1 MDKNLIQQ
9 LLKDAMMVESS
20 ESNAKRLDRIEEK
33 LDRLTDAMVAMA
45 RAEEK
50 IIALQDDHENMR
62 DRLNKLSVKLDEIQK
77 AVDDNSR
84 TVGII
89 NKVVYVA
96 VAAAIG
102 TYVTHVWM

>member
-1 MDKNLIQQ
+1 M
-9 LLKDAMMVESS
+9 AE
-20 ESNAKRLDRIEEK
+20 ETNAKRLDRIEEK

-62 DRLNKLSVKLDEIQK
+62 ERLNKLSVKLDEIQK
-77 AVDDNSR
+77 TVDDNSR

-89 NKVVYVA
+89 NRIGMALIVAVLGAYVA
-96 VAAAIG
+96 
-102 TYVTHVWM
+102 HVWM

>member
-9 LLKDAMMVESS
+9 ILKDAMMVESS
-20 ESNAKRLDRIEEK
+20 ETNAKRLDRIEEK
-33 LDRLTDAMVAMA
+33 LDKLTDAMVAMA

-50 IIALQDDHENMR
+50 IIALQDDNENMR
-62 DRLNKLSVKLDEIQK
+62 ERLNKLSVKLDEIQK
-77 AVDDNSR
+77 TVDDNSR

>member
-1 MDKNLIQQ
+1 MEKNFLEKIIKET
-9 LLKDAMMVESS
+9 LMAETS

-33 LDRLTDAMVAMA
+33 LDKLAEAMIAMA

-50 IIALQDDHENMR
+50 IIALQDDHENTR
-62 DRLNKLSVKLDEIQK
+62 ERLNKLSMKLDDIQK
-77 AVDDNSR
+77 SVDDNSR

>member
-20 ESNAKRLDRIEEK
+20 ETNAKRLDRIEEK

-62 DRLNKLSVKLDEIQK
+62 ERLNKLSVKLDEIQK

>member
-1 MDKNLIQQ
+1 ME
-9 LLKDAMMVESS
+9 KDFLQKIIKETLMAETS

-33 LDRLTDAMVAMA
+33 LDKLAEAMIAMA

-62 DRLNKLSVKLDEIQK
+62 ERLNKLSVKLDEIQK
-77 AVDDNSR
+77 TVDDNSR

-89 NKVVYVA
+89 NRIGMALIVALLGAYVA
-96 VAAAIG
+96 
-102 TYVTHVWM
+102 HVWM

>member
-1 MDKNLIQQ
+1 MEKNFLEKIIKET
-9 LLKDAMMVESS
+9 LMAETS

-33 LDRLTDAMVAMA
+33 LDKLAEAMIAMA

-62 DRLNKLSVKLDEIQK
+62 ERLNKLSVKLDEIQK
-77 AVDDNSR
+77 TVDDNSR

-89 NKVVYVA
+89 NKIGMALIVAILGAYVA
-96 VAAAIG
+96 
-102 TYVTHVWM
+102 HVWM

>member
-1 MDKNLIQQ
+1 
-9 LLKDAMMVESS
+9 MVESS
-20 ESNAKRLDRIEEK
+20 EPNANRLDRIEEK

-62 DRLNKLSVKLDEIQK
+62 ERLNKLSVKLDDIQK

-84 TVGII
+84 TVSLI
-89 NKVVYVA
+89 NKIVIAA
-96 VAAAIG
+96 VIAG
-102 TYVTHVWM
+102 VGSLVTQWIM